1 MAISSL
7 CIVTSPAALV
17 DEYAELPKKIVK
29 IQATPVK
36 IYHSL
41 RVVILML
48 AFSAMLEA
56 PAFAQSTPQLE
67 ETISDIL
74 IVLDSDGRSH
84 TVQHT
89 VASNGPSLK
98 LNLPGSVIPQ
108 EVMFFGPERE
118 LFTEQYKTTPATL
131 EISSGSAFAR
141 YQHQYG
147 VEVQQVQPGYFVLT
161 TPSVPTNIDLVGEP
175 LTHSSISWV
184 FPSEF
189 ELVSYSVTDYSTGRW
204 ISINNTLTFYNAGT
218 SAVELSINYRKN
230 AGSLTIE
237 PSACHDATSDTCAKD
252 KDEDG
257 IPDYRDACADPIG
270 VRVNALGCAEDRAMM
285 LSNIEFTTGKT
296 YLDVTARI
304 LLDKVAQ
311 AILKSDYTFFEIG
324 AHTDNNGATSNNQLL
339 SDRRADAV
347 RHYLMLKGVHPNTLR
362 ATGYG
367 EQYPIRDNS
376 SADGQR
382 ANRRIELVIIN

>member
-7 CIVTSPAALV
+7 CIVTSPAVLV
-17 DEYAELPKKIVK
+17 DEYAELPNNIVK
-29 IQATPVK
+29 IQATSEK
-36 IYHSL
+36 FNLSL
-41 RVVILML
+41 RVAILAAAFLVI
-48 AFSAMLEA
+48 FEA

-67 ETISDIL
+67 ETTSDVL

-89 VASNGPSLK
+89 VASTGPSLK
-98 LNLPGSVIPQ
+98 LNLPGSVVPQ
-108 EVMFFGPERE
+108 EVMFFGPERVR
-118 LFTEQYKTTPATL
+118 FKDQYKTTLATL

-161 TPSVPTNIDLVGEP
+161 TPSVPTNIDLAGKE

-189 ELVSYSVTDYSTGRW
+189 EVVSYSVTDYSTGRW
-204 ISINNTLTFYNAGT
+204 VSINNTLTFYNADT
-218 SAVELSINYRKN
+218 STVELSINYRKN

-237 PSACHDATSDTCAKD
+237 PSACHDADTDACAAD

-257 IPDYRDACADPIG
+257 VPDYRDACIDPIG
-270 VRVNALGCAEDRAMM
+270 VRVNTLGCAEDRAMV
-285 LSNIEFTTGKT
+285 LSNIEFSTGKT

-311 AILKSDYTFFEIG
+311 AILKSDHTFFEIG
-324 AHTDNNGATSNNQLL
+324 AHTDNNGATRINQQL
-339 SDRRADAV
+339 SHRRADAV

-376 SADGQR
+376 SPDGQR
-382 ANRRIELVIIN
+382 ANRRIELVIIE